1 MQTVSDSIHS
11 YMSKL
16 KTMPPKQTVFS
27 AKKQKILQELN
38 RPEEEYTDLSPI
50 GAVDPNIRQLVN
62 QINEAEGYVTTSS
75 CAGRISVFLEGAGNV
90 KIDIGNHHNGN
101 DDDHDTGSTNI
112 SSSSSQQGKGG
123 GKWLFVSH
131 DPVNLTGLEEE
142 GKLLEL
148 FQLPNG
154 GNAEN
159 SFSATAPPPQVKV
172 RFVHFKFEPMVSGSF
187 IPPHTQHIHSYLIP
201 PLFPDLCSY
210 SSFSSTSLD
219 SPHPHLLPRL
229 STTLSL
235 LRTLGGVS
243 RVRNY
248 EHHRHRANAQ
258 RWNTNT
264 RPRVRKHYCL
274 AGF

>member
-90 KIDIGNHHNGN
+90 KIDHGNHHDGN
-101 DDDHDTGSTNI
+101 DDDHDTGNTNI

-148 FQLPNG
+148 FQLSN

-159 SFSATAPPPQVKV
+159 SFSAAAAPPPQVKV

-187 IPPHTQHIHSYLIP
+187 IPPHTHTHTQLSHAPS
-201 PLFPDLCSY
+201 FP
-210 SSFSSTSLD
+210 
-219 SPHPHLLPRL
+219 
-229 STTLSL
+229 
-235 LRTLGGVS
+235 
-243 RVRNY
+243 
-248 EHHRHRANAQ
+248 
-258 RWNTNT
+258 
-264 RPRVRKHYCL
+264 
-274 AGF
+274 

>member
-90 KIDIGNHHNGN
+90 KIDNVNHHYGN
-101 DDDHDTGSTNI
+101 DDDHDTGNTNI
-112 SSSSSQQGKGG
+112 SSSSSSQQGKGG

-131 DPVNLTGLEEE
+131 DPVNLTDLKEE

-148 FQLPNG
+148 FQLPNE

-172 RFVHFKFEPMVSGSF
+172 RFVHFKFEPMVSGPF
-187 IPPHTQHIHSYLIP
+187 IPSRIQHIHSYLIIQI
-201 PLFPDLCSY
+201 
-210 SSFSSTSLD
+210 
-219 SPHPHLLPRL
+219 
-229 STTLSL
+229 LSL
-235 LRTLGGVS
+235 LCGLILLSLRL
-243 RVRNY
+243 
-248 EHHRHRANAQ
+248 
-258 RWNTNT
+258 
-264 RPRVRKHYCL
+264 L
-274 AGF
+274 